1 MCEHH
6 SHEDQPLGPLGQLT
20 GLIYVQT
27 ARLAPRDILVRKVRW
42 VVRAVIIDPALKPDW
57 ASVHVKVS
65 EYDGDARQTL
75 HFTGREM
82 VNIERHLIAPPI
94 AGAEREFIIQVLL
107 ELDAVPT
114 VG

>member
-42 VVRAVIIDPALKPDW
+42 VVRAVIIDPALKSLSTTATPGRRCISP
-57 ASVHVKVS
+57 A
-65 EYDGDARQTL
+65 ARWSTSNG
-75 HFTGREM
+75 T
-82 VNIERHLIAPPI
+82 
-94 AGAEREFIIQVLL
+94 
-107 ELDAVPT
+107 
-114 VG
+114 